1 MTVINSDNI
10 ISQYTSSTDL
20 SGSPNCIGY
29 TQVLDV
35 SSVVIYNNNYGNYFI
50 ARLAPHNSSN
60 WDTSFNVTA
69 GVYLCIWNIYLYK
82 TTSNYTSSEWFNT
95 GVVNGTSTTPT
106 SYTLTYNGK
115 TYTNLYD
122 SGTYYSASGL
132 AAAVVS
138 TGSCVINTVGSLS
151 KSFTLLCESRDINN
165 ISIVSGFSFF
175 QYTRIA

>member
-20 SGSPNCIGY
+20 SGSPACIGY

-35 SSVVIYNNNYGNYFI
+35 SSVVIWDGTYGNYFI

-69 GVYLCIWNIYLYK
+69 GVYLCIWSIYLYK
-82 TTSNYTSSEWFNT
+82 TTSNYTNSEWFNT
-95 GVVNGTSTTPT
+95 GVVNGTSTTT
-106 SYTLTYNGK
+106 SYNLTYNGE

-122 SGTYYSASGL
+122 SGTYYSKYSL
-132 AAAVVS
+132 TSTVVS

-165 ISIVSGFSFF
+165 ITILSKNSFF